1 MEKSQ
6 SPRNLFGKIRSLFA
20 PEEQLAASP
29 LVQSTPLSL
38 SKPLIRQT
46 GREFWKPAITG
57 QLRPDGQELVI
68 YFNVPRS
75 ESRAYKTQQM
85 IQHAGGNAEVLRLVG
100 WELDQPHVTIEV
112 NATNSGSWECQQHEA
127 KGKREPYGYVVMS
140 SIFGIG
146 LKMDW
151 SPCHS
156 LSILA
161 RVISGLSA
169 TSTFPSPNLRRKP

>member
-6 SPRNLFGKIRSLFA
+6 NPRNLLGKIRTLFA
-20 PEEQLAASP
+20 PEEKLAASP
-29 LVQSTPLSL
+29 LVQSTALSP
-38 SKPLIRQT
+38 SKPIIRQT
-46 GREFWKPAITG
+46 EREFWKPTITG

-68 YFNVPRS
+68 YFNVLRS

-112 NATNSGSWECQQHEA
+112 NATDTGSWECQQREA
-127 KGKREPYGYVVMS
+127 AGKREPYGYVVMS

-146 LKMDW
+146 LTN
-151 SPCHS
+151 S
-156 LSILA
+156 LTIPYVQLKNRSLCFQLDDQSQWT
-161 RVISGLSA
+161 RVV
-169 TSTFPSPNLRRKP
+169 N